1 MAYAGFKDLTRRTPA
16 GKYYVLGIKVLCDE
30 AFNIAKNTKYEEY
43 QRGLSSM
50 VYKFLDK
57 KNSGG
62 TVTKENISN
71 KELKAIEIQK
81 IIIGKFE
88 KRKVHSSFIDNIWGA
103 DLAIMQLISKCNKG
117 FIYSLCVIDIYKYAW
132 VIRLNDKRGIAISNA
147 FQITLDE
154 SNCKSNKI

>member
-1 MAYAGFKDLTRRTPA
+1 MAYGGFQDLTRRTPA
-16 GKYYVLGIKVLCDE
+16 GKYYVSGIKVLCDE
-30 AFNIAKNTKYEEY
+30 AFNIAKNTKNEEY

-62 TVTKENISN
+62 TVTKKNISN

-147 FQITLDE
+147 FQIILDE
-154 SNCKSNKI
+154 TNCKSNKI

>member
-1 MAYAGFKDLTRRTPA
+1 
-16 GKYYVLGIKVLCDE
+16 
-30 AFNIAKNTKYEEY
+30 
-43 QRGLSSM
+43 M

-132 VIRLNDKRGIAISNA
+132 VIRLNDKRGIAISNT
-147 FQITLDE
+147 FQITLDK

>member
-1 MAYAGFKDLTRRTPA
+1 MNAIVNKLLLGGDKFMPELDLRFKETGDSRYIYQNELDKACFQYDMAYAGFKDLTRRTPA
-16 GKYYVLGIKVLCDE
+16 GKYYVLGIKALCDE

-88 KRKVHSSFIDNIWGA
+88 KRKVH
-103 DLAIMQLISKCNKG
+103 
-117 FIYSLCVIDIYKYAW
+117 
-132 VIRLNDKRGIAISNA
+132 
-147 FQITLDE
+147 
-154 SNCKSNKI
+154 